1 MIRPLLLSL
10 LVFFLAALSQAQTRP
25 QRTMAITI
33 DDLPFANPGGAN
45 FLSKARRATAAIL
58 RSLKEH
64 RAPAIGFVNE
74 SRLHAPGE
82 IDQRIALLQQWV
94 DAGMTLGNHTYSHR
108 NFNDLTIDEFQDQI
122 IKGEVITRRLM
133 EPREP
138 YQLYFRHPMTHTGDT
153 REKKEAIEEFVA
165 ARGYRIA
172 PHTIE
177 NSDFIFN
184 VPYAQA
190 VQNGDTALAERMREA
205 YLDYNLAVTKFAE
218 RISVEIFGREAAQT
232 LVIHANDITADCLD
246 TMLTDW
252 EERGYRFITLDEA
265 MTDPAY
271 SNEDTLVTT
280 HGPTWW
286 FRWMKSMGKKVSFR
300 GDPEPPPWVV
310 DLYWAIRRAKR

>member
-1 MIRPLLLSL
+1 
-10 LVFFLAALSQAQTRP
+10 
-25 QRTMAITI
+25 MAVTI
-33 DDLPFANPGGAN
+33 DDLPFVNPGGTN
-45 FLSKARRATAAIL
+45 FLTNAQRATTKIL
-58 RSLKEH
+58 RSLRTH
-64 RAPAIGFVNE
+64 QAPAIGFVNE

-82 IDQRIALLQQWV
+82 VDQRIALLQQWV

-108 NFNDLTIDEFQDQI
+108 DFNDLTVDEFQDGI
-122 IKGEVITRRLM
+122 IEGAVITRRLM
-133 EPREP
+133 EPHKP
-138 YQLYFRHPMTHTGDT
+138 YQLYFRHPRTHTGDT
-153 REKKEAIEEFVA
+153 RQKREAITKFLT
-165 ARGYRIA
+165 ARGYRIT

-190 VQNGDTALAERMREA
+190 LQGGDTALARRLRGS

-218 RISVEIFGREAAQT
+218 RISVEIFGRKVAQT

-246 TMLTDW
+246 TMLSGW

-271 SNEDTLVTT
+271 ATEDSFVTA
-280 HGPTWW
+280 HGPTWL

-310 DLYWAIRRAKR
+310 DLYRAIRQPKR

>member
-1 MIRPLLLSL
+1 MMIRVL
-10 LVFFLAALSQAQTRP
+10 LVSLVALCGAASAQE
-25 QRTMAITI
+25 RTMAVTI
-33 DDLPFANPGGAN
+33 DDLPFVNPGGTN
-45 FLSKARRATAAIL
+45 FLTKAQRATTKIL
-58 RSLKEH
+58 RSLRTH
-64 RAPAIGFVNE
+64 QSPAIGFVIE
-74 SRLHAPGE
+74 SRLHATGE
-82 IDQRIALLQQWV
+82 VDQRIALLQQWV
-94 DAGMTLGNHTYSHR
+94 DAGMTLANHTYSHR
-108 NFNDLTIDEFQDQI
+108 SFNDLTVDQFQDGI

-133 EPREP
+133 EPHKP

-190 VQNGDTALAERMREA
+190 VQNGDTAMAERVRES
-205 YLDYNLAVTKFAE
+205 YLDYNLAVTRFAE
-218 RISVEIFGREAAQT
+218 RISVEIFGREVAQT
-232 LVIHANDITADCLD
+232 VLIYTNDISADCLD

-252 EERGYRFITLDEA
+252 EKRGYRFITLDEA

-271 SNEDTLVTT
+271 ATQDTFVTT
-280 HGPTWW
+280 YGPTWL
-286 FRWMKSMGKKVSFR
+286 FRWMKSMGKNVSFR

-310 DLYWAIRRAKR
+310 DSYRAIRRAKR

>member
-1 MIRPLLLSL
+1 MIRVLLVSL
-10 LVFFLAALSQAQTRP
+10 LTLCGVTSSQAQTRP
-25 QRTMAITI
+25 ERTMAVTI
-33 DDLPFANPGGAN
+33 DDLPFVNPGGAN
-45 FLSKARRATAAIL
+45 FLSKARQATAAIL
-58 RSLKEH
+58 RSLRAH
-64 RAPAIGFVNE
+64 QAPAIGFVIE
-74 SRLHAPGE
+74 SRLHARGE
-82 IDQRIALLQQWV
+82 MDQRVALLQQWV

-133 EPREP
+133 EPHKP

-165 ARGYRIA
+165 ARGYPIT

-190 VQNGDTALAERMREA
+190 VRNGDAALAERMREA
-205 YLDYNLAVTKFAE
+205 YLEYNLAVTKFAE
-218 RISVEIFGREAAQT
+218 RISKEIFGREAAQT
-232 LVIHANDITADCLD
+232 LVIHANDINADCLD

-271 SNEDTLVTT
+271 SW
-280 HGPTWW
+280 G
-286 FRWMKSMGKKVSFR
+286 RRSVSEAIPSRRR
-300 GDPEPPPWVV
+300 GW
-310 DLYWAIRRAKR
+310 